1 MKTSRQ
7 TEGRMEGRTEGQKDG
22 QKEGKT
28 LFYRTL
34 PASMGGPIKNIQN
47 NYQFSSN
54 GTKKQIE
61 FLNTNS
67 QNILNDINEK
77 AKR

>member
-1 MKTSRQ
+1 MEGW
-7 TEGRMEGRTEGQKDG
+7 TEGWTEGQKDG

-34 PASMGGPIKNIQN
+34 LASMGGPIKNIQN

-54 GTKKQIE
+54 GRKKQIG

-77 AKR
+77 PNR

>member
-1 MKTSRQ
+1 
-7 TEGRMEGRTEGQKDG
+7 MEGWTEGQKDG

-34 PASMGGPIKNIQN
+34 PASAGGPIKNIQN

-54 GTKKQIE
+54 GRRKQIE

-67 QNILNDINEK
+67 
-77 AKR
+77 

>member
-1 MKTSRQ
+1 MEGW
-7 TEGRMEGRTEGQKDG
+7 TEGWTEGQKDG

-54 GTKKQIE
+54 GRKKQIE
-61 FLNTNS
+61 FLNKNS

>member
-1 MKTSRQ
+1 MEGW
-7 TEGRMEGRTEGQKDG
+7 TEGWTEGQKDG

-34 PASMGGPIKNIQN
+34 PASVGGPIKNIQN

-54 GTKKQIE
+54 GRKKQIE
-61 FLNTNS
+61 FLNKNS

>member
-7 TEGRMEGRTEGQKDG
+7 MEGWTEGWTEGQKDG

-61 FLNTNS
+61 FLNKNS